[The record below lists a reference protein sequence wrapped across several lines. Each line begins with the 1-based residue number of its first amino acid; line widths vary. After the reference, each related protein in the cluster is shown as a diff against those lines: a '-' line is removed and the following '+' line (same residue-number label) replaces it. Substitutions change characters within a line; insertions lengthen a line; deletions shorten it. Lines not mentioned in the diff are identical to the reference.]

1 MFVTHFPVFGGPHN
15 EALRLAD
22 PLGRRGWTVEALLPE
37 EAEDAE
43 RRLASAGI
51 PTSRLPLHRL
61 RASRDPRAH
70 LGLVGSFPLEVRRI
84 RRLFRSRRIDLAVV
98 TGLVNPHAAV
108 AARAEDLAVV
118 WKIVDSRPPPFLR
131 RTMFPLVE
139 RLADV
144 VMFDGQ
150 RLIPLH
156 VGTRSVRAASIVYYP
171 PVDTDQ
177 FRPSPERREAT
188 RRELGVSDAAPVVG
202 MTANLNPQKGVEWFI
217 RAAGI
222 LRQQYPDALFLV
234 IGAGYRTHD
243 AYLDALGREV
253 EAAGLGEGLRF
264 VGERTDLERWYP
276 AMDVK
281 VISSVPRSEGTTTT
295 ALEAMSCGVPVVA
308 TDVGAVSEVVEDGV
322 TGRLVPALDATAIA
336 AATQGLL
343 GSPRTRTRMGEA
355 ARRRA
360 IELSDREVVA
370 DLHVRAFEAARRIH
384 SARGAKLAGQAV

>member
-61 RASRDPRAH
+61 RATRDPRAH

-84 RRLFRSRRIDLAVV
+84 RRLLRSRRIDLVVV

-171 PVDTDQ
+171 PVDTDR

-308 TDVGAVSEVVEDGV
+308 TDVGAVREVVEDGV

-343 GSPRTRTRMGEA
+343 GDPRTRTRMGEA